1 MEINEIKE
9 ILSEENPN
17 ALFADNFDEALIG
30 ISRRCGQPSL
40 AVYSVTKCL
49 DVLQKEMSYQ
59 DAIEYFEFNVLNSW
73 LGDGTPIFLLDNY

>member
-59 DAIEYFEFNVLNSW
+59 DAVEYFEFNVLNSW
-73 LGDGTPIFLLDNY
+73 LGDGTPIFLLDDY

>member
-59 DAIEYFEFNVLNSW
+59 DAVEYFEFNVLNTW
-73 LGDGTPIFLLDNY
+73 LGDGTPIFLLDDY

>member
-40 AVYSVTKCL
+40 AVYSITRCL